1 LIQDITDSY
10 SSAVETATKE
20 GTTTPCK
27 DARKNFTDIRIHL
40 LSITKILPRHS
51 RRMVL
56 AREISRGCGAD
67 NGRDAIERHLDVRI
81 LADIT
86 PLTA

>member
-1 LIQDITDSY
+1 L
-10 SSAVETATKE
+10 
-20 GTTTPCK
+20 
-27 DARKNFTDIRIHL
+27 
-40 LSITKILPRHS
+40 
-51 RRMVL
+51 L
-56 AREISRGCGAD
+56 AREISRGCGG